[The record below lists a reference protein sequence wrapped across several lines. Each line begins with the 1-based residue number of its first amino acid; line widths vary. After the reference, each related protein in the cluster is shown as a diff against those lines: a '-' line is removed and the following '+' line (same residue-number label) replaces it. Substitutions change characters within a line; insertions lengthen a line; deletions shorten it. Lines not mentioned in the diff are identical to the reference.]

1 MPVLSS
7 EAVVLRTWPVHE
19 ADLIVSF
26 FTREYG
32 RMRGVAK
39 AALKSRKRFGGALEP
54 MTLARAWF
62 VERPGQ
68 DLVRLDQLEIIR
80 SPLSAPV
87 DQARMAVLSFY
98 AEVID
103 EALPERDP
111 QDAVFRLLVAVL
123 EQTHAVDSGA
133 EFGVPRVP
141 RTWGPGKAVE
151 IGLSEAGG
159 TEVGVPLVPTL
170 GPGRPVQPQVGQPWM
185 ALTYFSLWMTRLM
198 GLLPDIARCI
208 VCGEAFRTRA
218 SSGDPTRTSPGHSV
232 LKGHDLSRA
241 ENAAPKDEGAL
252 APEVKGTGFS
262 PYANWPLTL
271 GALAPEEHRR
281 SGSAFFS
288 PHADGLFCALHRNGS
303 ASALSADS
311 WQMAQRM
318 LHAPAS
324 AFASEPWTRK
334 RGQDLRRFTLQ
345 TLERHLEKK
354 LKTAEA
360 LARLGG

>member
-1 MPVLSS
+1 MGVLTS

-62 VERPGQ
+62 AERPRQ
-68 DLVRLDQLEIIR
+68 ELVRLDQLEILR

-87 DQARMAVLSFY
+87 DQTRMAVLSFF

-111 QDAVFRLLVAVL
+111 QETVFRLLVSVL
-123 EQTHAVDSGA
+123 EQTSAARSEPD
-133 EFGVPRVP
+133 EPGV
-141 RTWGPGKAVE
+141 A
-151 IGLSEAGG
+151 
-159 TEVGVPLVPTL
+159 
-170 GPGRPVQPQVGQPWM
+170 QPQFSGPQFSGPWM

-208 VCGEAFRTRA
+208 VCGEA
-218 SSGDPTRTSPGHSV
+218 
-232 LKGHDLSRA
+232 L
-241 ENAAPKDEGAL
+241 NAA
-252 APEVKGTGFS
+252 EVSFS
-262 PYANWPLTL
+262 SY
-271 GALAPEEHRR
+271 
-281 SGSAFFS
+281 
-288 PHADGLFCALHRNGS
+288 ADGLFCGLHANGS
-303 ASALSADS
+303 ASGLSPDS
-311 WQMAQRM
+311 WQLAQRM
-318 LHAPAS
+318 LRAPA
-324 AFASEPWTRK
+324 ATFAGEPWPRR
-334 RGQDLRRFTLQ
+334 RGQDLRRFTVQ
-345 TLERHLEKK
+345 TLERHLERK

-360 LARLGG
+360 LSRLGG